1 MCFKAIK
8 WMSLMG
14 CQPCD
19 LQTFRDLAVEKVK
32 FELSRKGYIGIR
44 RAMLGV
50 EKMGT
55 KRSDNPL
62 VKLRELVYLFQVQYF
77 YRMFFSE
84 LCQ

>member
-19 LQTFRDLAVEKVK
+19 LQNFRDLAVEKVK